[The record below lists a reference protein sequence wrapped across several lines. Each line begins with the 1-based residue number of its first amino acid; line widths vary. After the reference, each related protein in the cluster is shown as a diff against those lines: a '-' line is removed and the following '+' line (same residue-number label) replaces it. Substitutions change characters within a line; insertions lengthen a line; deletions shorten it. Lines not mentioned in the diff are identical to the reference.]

1 MVDSKVTEPAYSFE
15 ERTLGIGTIGLIVVA
30 LLAAY
35 FIMVYN
41 RLVTHK
47 NRFKNAF
54 SQIDVQLQRRYELI
68 PNLVEIASKYIS
80 HEKETLTAVI
90 EARNQASD
98 ACKAASENPDQSGL
112 VGALAQAEQKLGNAM
127 GKFNMVME
135 DYPELKADE
144 SLRDLHDELVST
156 ENRVTYARQA
166 YSDSVMR
173 YNTEREQFPA
183 VVVANTCNFNE
194 ADLFEAANEAV
205 YEAPKVNFG

>member
-1 MVDSKVTEPAYSFE
+1 M
-15 ERTLGIGTIGLIVVA
+15 GIGTIALIVVA
-30 LLAAY
+30 LLVAY
-35 FIMVYN
+35 GVMVYN
-41 RLVTHK
+41 RLITHR

-68 PNLVEIASKYIS
+68 PNLIEIANKYMK
-80 HEKETLTAVI
+80 HEKETLTAVMD
-90 EARNQASD
+90 ARNQASK
-98 ACKAASENPDQSGL
+98 ACEAASSNPEQSGL
-112 VGALAQAEQKLGNAM
+112 VGALAQAEQTLGNAM

-144 SLRDLHDELVST
+144 SLRDLHDELTST

-183 VVVANTCNFNE
+183 VVVANACNFKE
-194 ADLFEAANEAV
+194 ADLFEAANDAV
-205 YEAPKVNFG
+205 HERIEVKFG

>member
-1 MVDSKVTEPAYSFE
+1 M
-15 ERTLGIGTIGLIVVA
+15 GIGTIALIVLA
-30 LLAAY
+30 LVAAY

-54 SQIDVQLQRRYELI
+54 SQIEVQLQRRYELI
-68 PNLVEIASKYIS
+68 PNLVEIANKYVS

-90 EARNQASD
+90 EARNQASK
-98 ACKAASENPDQSGL
+98 ACEAASANPDKSGL
-112 VGALAQAEQKLGNAM
+112 IGALAQAEQTLGNAM

-135 DYPELKADE
+135 DYPELQADE

-205 YEAPKVNFG
+205 YEAPKVDFG

>member
-1 MVDSKVTEPAYSFE
+1 MGFGAIAVA
-15 ERTLGIGTIGLIVVA
+15 VVA
-30 LLAAY
+30 LLLAY
-35 FIMVYN
+35 GVMVYN
-41 RLVTHK
+41 RLVTHR
-47 NRFKNAF
+47 NRFRNAF
-54 SQIDVQLQRRYELI
+54 SQIEVQLQRRYELI
-68 PNLVEIASKYIS
+68 PNLVEIANKYVS

-90 EARNQASD
+90 EARNQASKACD
-98 ACKAASENPDQSGL
+98 AAAANPDNSGL
-112 VGALAQAEQKLGNAM
+112 VGALAQAEQTLGNAM

-144 SLRDLHDELVST
+144 SLRDLHDELTST

-183 VVVANTCNFNE
+183 VVVANTCNFKE

-205 YEAPKVNFG
+205 YEVPKVKFG

>member
-1 MVDSKVTEPAYSFE
+1 MGF
-15 ERTLGIGTIGLIVVA
+15 GTIVLIAVV
-30 LLAAY
+30 LVVAY
-35 FIMVYN
+35 FILVYN
-41 RLVTHK
+41 RLVTHR

-68 PNLVEIASKYIS
+68 PNLVEIAKKYVS

-90 EARNQASD
+90 EARNQASK
-98 ACKAASENPDQSGL
+98 ACEAASANPDKSGL
-112 VGALAQAEQKLGNAM
+112 VGALAQAEQTLGNAM

-144 SLRDLHDELVST
+144 SLRDLHDELTST

-183 VVVANTCNFNE
+183 VIVANTCNFNE
-194 ADLFEAANEAV
+194 ADLFEAANDAV
-205 YEAPKVNFG
+205 YEAPKVDFG

>member
-1 MVDSKVTEPAYSFE
+1 MG
-15 ERTLGIGTIGLIVVA
+15 LGTIALIVVA

-35 FIMVYN
+35 FVMVYN
-41 RLVTHK
+41 RLITHR

-68 PNLVEIASKYIS
+68 PNLVEIANKYVT

-90 EARNQASD
+90 EARNQASK
-98 ACKAASENPDQSGL
+98 ACEKAAQNPEQSGL

-144 SLRDLHDELVST
+144 SLRDLHDELTST

-183 VVVANTCNFNE
+183 VVVANTCSFKE

-205 YEAPKVNFG
+205 HEPIKVKFG

>member
-1 MVDSKVTEPAYSFE
+1 MIDQEKRMGV
-15 ERTLGIGTIGLIVVA
+15 GTILLVVLVLLIVYGV
-30 LLAAY
+30 
-35 FIMVYN
+35 MVYN

-68 PNLVEIASKYIS
+68 PNLVEIANKYVT

-90 EARNQASD
+90 EARNQASK
-98 ACKAASENPDQSGL
+98 ACEEAAANPGESGL
-112 VGALAQAEQKLGNAM
+112 MGALAKAEQSLGNAM
-127 GKFNMVME
+127 GKLNLVVE

-144 SLRDLHDELVST
+144 SLRDLHDELTST
-156 ENRVTYARQA
+156 ENRVSYARQA
-166 YSDSVMR
+166 YSDAVMR

-194 ADLFEAANEAV
+194 ADLFEAANDDNREPV
-205 YEAPKVNFG
+205 KVQFG

>member
-1 MVDSKVTEPAYSFE
+1 M
-15 ERTLGIGTIGLIVVA
+15 GMGTIALIVVV

-35 FIMVYN
+35 LVMVYN
-41 RLVTHK
+41 RLITHK

-68 PNLVEIASKYIS
+68 PNLVEIASKYVS

-90 EARNQASD
+90 EARNTASK
-98 ACKAASENPDQSGL
+98 ACEKASANPDQSGL
-112 VGALAQAEQKLGNAM
+112 VGALAQAEQTLGSAM

-144 SLRDLHDELVST
+144 TLRDLHDELTTT

-166 YSDSVMR
+166 YSDAVMR

-183 VVVANTCNFNE
+183 VIVANTCNFKE
-194 ADLFEAANEAV
+194 ADLFEAAAEEIREPV
-205 YEAPKVNFG
+205 KVSFSEDKNKAA

>member
-1 MVDSKVTEPAYSFE
+1 M
-15 ERTLGIGTIGLIVVA
+15 GIGTIALIIFA
-30 LLAAY
+30 LAAAY

-54 SQIDVQLQRRYELI
+54 SQIEVQLQRRYELI
-68 PNLVEIASKYIS
+68 PNLVEIANKYVS

-90 EARNQASD
+90 EARNQASK
-98 ACKAASENPDQSGL
+98 ACEAAAANPDKSGL
-112 VGALAQAEQKLGNAM
+112 VGALAQAEQTLGNAM